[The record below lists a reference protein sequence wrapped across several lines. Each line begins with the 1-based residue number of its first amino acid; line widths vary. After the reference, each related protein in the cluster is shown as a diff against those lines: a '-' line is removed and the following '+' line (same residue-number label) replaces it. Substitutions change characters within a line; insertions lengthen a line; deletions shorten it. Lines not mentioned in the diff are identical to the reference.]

1 MLLIWLIIMGL
12 IFKSWTVWLALAIFY
27 LLSTQPVASLLIRS
41 LERYPVFN
49 PGQTQ
54 PVEPQ
59 AIVILGGGLPRISPE
74 MSGFRPSMYTLERL
88 RYGAW
93 LSRQTELPVMVSGG
107 GFRPEAAVMA
117 ESLERDFGV
126 KTRWREAQSTTTR
139 ENAVYARE
147 MLPEDIQSVL
157 LVTHG
162 WHMPRAVLS
171 FERAGF
177 HVIPAPGMLADA
189 SKDTFRIS
197 RWLPSARYLS
207 DSERAFR
214 EYAGYLWYWLT
225 YCN

>member
-12 IFKSWTVWLALAIFY
+12 IVKSWTVWPALAILY
-27 LLSTQPVASLLIRS
+27 LFSTQPVSSRLMHS

-49 PGQTQ
+49 PGQAQ
-54 PVEPQ
+54 APEPQ
-59 AIVILGGGLPRISPE
+59 AIVIPGGGLPQISPE

-88 RYGAW
+88 RFGAW
-93 LSRQTELPVMVSGG
+93 LSRQTGLPVMVSGG

-126 KTRWREAQSTTTR
+126 ATRWIEDQSTTTW
-139 ENAVYARE
+139 ENAVFARE

-162 WHMPRAVLS
+162 WHMPRAALS

-177 HVIPAPGMLADA
+177 HVIPAPGMLVDG

-214 EYAGYLWYWLT
+214 EYAGYLWYWLA
-225 YCN
+225 YRN

>member
-1 MLLIWLIIMGL
+1 M
-12 IFKSWTVWLALAIFY
+12 FKSWAAWLALAILY
-27 LLSTQPVASLLIRS
+27 LFSTPPVASLLMHS

-49 PGQTQ
+49 PAQAQ
-54 PVEPQ
+54 RVEPQ

-74 MSGFRPSMYTLERL
+74 MSGFRPSAYTLERL

-93 LSRQTELPVMVSGG
+93 LSRQTELPIMVSGG
-107 GFRPEAAVMA
+107 GFRPEAATMA
-117 ESLERDFGV
+117 ESLKRDFGV
-126 KTRWREAQSTTTR
+126 ATRWQEDRSTTTL
-139 ENAVYARE
+139 ENAVYARD
-147 MLPEDIQSVL
+147 MLPEDIHSVL

-177 HVIPAPGMLADA
+177 QVIPAPGMLADGA
-189 SKDTFRIS
+189 KDTFRIS

-207 DSERAFR
+207 GSERALR

-225 YCN
+225 YRH

>member
-12 IFKSWTVWLALAIFY
+12 IFKSWIAWLVLVILY
-27 LLSTQPVASLLIRS
+27 LFSTQPVASLLIRS
-41 LERYPVFN
+41 LERYPVFT

-59 AIVILGGGLPRISPE
+59 AVVILGGGLPRISPE
-74 MSGFRPSMYTLERL
+74 MSGFRPSMFTLERL

-107 GFRPEAAVMA
+107 GFRPEAAIMA
-117 ESLERDFGV
+117 ESLKHDFAV
-126 KTRWREAQSTTTR
+126 ETRWLEDQSTTTW

-177 HVIPAPGMLADA
+177 QVIPAPGMLANA
-189 SKDTFRIS
+189 SKDFRIS
-197 RWLPSARYLS
+197 RWLPSARHLS

-214 EYAGYLWYWLT
+214 EYAGYLWYWLI
-225 YCN
+225 YRS

>member
-1 MLLIWLIIMGL
+1 MGL
-12 IFKSWTVWLALAIFY
+12 IFKSWIAWLALVILY
-27 LLSTQPVASLLIRS
+27 LFSTKPVASLLIRS

-49 PGQTQ
+49 PEQAQ
-54 PVEPQ
+54 LVEPQ

-93 LSRQTELPVMVSGG
+93 LSRQARLPVMVSGG
-107 GFRPEAAVMA
+107 GFRSEAAIMA
-117 ESLERDFGV
+117 ESLKHDFGV
-126 KTRWREAQSTTTR
+126 ETRWREEQSTTTR

-147 MLPEDIQSVL
+147 MLPEDIRSVL

-162 WHMPRAVLS
+162 WHMPRAALS

-177 HVIPAPGMLADA
+177 HVIPAPGMLADD

-214 EYAGYLWYWLT
+214 EYAGYLWYWLA
-225 YCN
+225 CRH